1 MRVQRASTFLSR
13 GTTPTATAPPAVSF
27 GLPMLPMSHSSAS
40 DATNFVQLQLSLR
53 NLKRNDSLSPTD
65 PLAIISC
72 AADTP
77 QSGVFCWS
85 ELGRTEC
92 KASSINPNFHQKVIV
107 CLPKLD
113 SVDTKHD
120 MLRVDVYDTNGA
132 SAAVFNPSDSA
143 GRVSYLGGICFSTR
157 SIVEILPSN
166 SDSFF
171 DNVSFFFQLV
181 GASSVISGTLPLLQM
196 QTPQEFNVMLAA
208 TSTPFC
214 IITCCP
220 IASNTLSLEHYNEV
234 QMSSKYGRNLIGHTE
249 PCTCLLSTVNTRD
262 ALVIN
267 QSISSYSYSF
277 SSLSS
282 AFAKCH
288 CAGRLLLLN
297 DWDALR
303 VIMLELVQLAR
314 EVPAQFYAFSGDGQ
328 QPISCMFNCC
338 LYGLCDRFQKISA
351 SAEIPDLQEFP
362 DVFNVIS
369 ALTEGITNQAR
380 TICASDAEAFRS
392 RYCAD
397 SLDEAARREVQM
409 LLSRPYAATDST

>member
-1 MRVQRASTFLSR
+1 M
-13 GTTPTATAPPAVSF
+13 
-27 GLPMLPMSHSSAS
+27 
-40 DATNFVQLQLSLR
+40 LR
-53 NLKRNDSLSPTD
+53 NLN
-65 PLAIISC
+65 IH
-72 AADTP
+72 
-77 QSGVFCWS
+77 
-85 ELGRTEC
+85 
-92 KASSINPNFHQKVIV
+92 PNFHQKIIV

-234 QMSSKYGRNLIGHTE
+234 QMSSKYGRNLIGDTE
-249 PCTCLLSTVNTRD
+249 PFTCLLSTVNTRD

-369 ALTEGITNQAR
+369 ALAEGITNQAR